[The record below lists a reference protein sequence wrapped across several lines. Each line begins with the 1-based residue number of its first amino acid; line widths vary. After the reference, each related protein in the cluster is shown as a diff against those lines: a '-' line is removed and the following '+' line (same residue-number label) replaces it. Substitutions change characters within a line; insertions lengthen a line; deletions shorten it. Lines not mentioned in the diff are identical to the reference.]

1 MDFSA
6 ARYFDDVDRKEA
18 EEEEKNP
25 TPRISFLR
33 GVWVGIIG

>member
-6 ARYFDDVDRKEA
+6 AKYFDDVDKREA

-25 TPRISFLR
+25 TPKASFLKR
-33 GVWVGIIG
+33 VWVGIIG